1 MDQQNMMYTYNGI
14 LAIKG
19 DSDTCYS
26 MDVVN
31 TILGGK
37 KQTLKEIFYDSTCTK
52 YSEQAIS

>member
-1 MDQQNMMYTYNGI
+1 MMYTYNGT

>member
-37 KQTLKEIFYDSTCTK
+37 KADTERNILWFHLH
-52 YSEQAIS
+52 